1 MYTVCVKNRLKGATT
16 MDRSMRDH
24 LLSIGEMAEANR
36 VSIATLRL
44 YDRMGL
50 LKPSYRDAESNYRYY
65 DIRQTSRLDIIRYLQ
80 NLGMSLAE
88 IQALLEKEDIIL
100 IEQKLIERNNQ
111 IHQQMRDLEAM
122 HEAVERA
129 IQSIERYRK
138 SPASGTIS
146 LEFIDQRHILY
157 IPCQENFYDG
167 GVVAYEKAVGE
178 LRRELMRRNV
188 PQLLSYS
195 LGTSVKREDFH
206 RQVLTADKIF
216 IFGDKHLRDYGE
228 NFQVI
233 ESGMFACLYLDDFD
247 QEAEGARKLLAYCQ
261 ANRYTPSGDYL
272 CEEMTELNLFDHRK
286 RNMFIRLQ
294 VPVTFSK
301 NL

>member
-1 MYTVCVKNRLKGATT
+1 
-16 MDRSMRDH
+16 MDRSMRDN

-80 NLGMSLAE
+80 NLGMSLSE

-178 LRRELMRRNV
+178 LRRELMRRNI

-195 LGTSVKREDFH
+195 LGTSVKREDFQ
-206 RQVLTADKIF
+206 RQVLAADKIF

-228 NFQVI
+228 NFQII

>member
-1 MYTVCVKNRLKGATT
+1 
-16 MDRSMRDH
+16 MDRSIRDH
-24 LLSIGEMAEANR
+24 LLSIGEMAEANHI
-36 VSIATLRL
+36 SIPTLRL

-111 IHQQMRDLEAM
+111 IHQQMRDLKAM
-122 HEAVERA
+122 HEAVERT

-138 SPASGTIS
+138 SPVSGTIS
-146 LEFIDQRHILY
+146 LEFIDQRYILY

-167 GVVAYEKAVGE
+167 GVVAYEKAVLE

-195 LGTSVKREDFH
+195 LGTSVKREDFT
-206 RQVLTADKIF
+206 QQTLAADKIF
-216 IFGDKHLRDYGE
+216 IFGDKNLRDYGE

-233 ESGMFACLYLDDFD
+233 ESGMFACIYLDDFD
-247 QEAEGARKLLAYCQ
+247 QETEGARKLLEYCQ

-272 CEEMTELNLFDHRK
+272 CEEMTELNLFDNRK
-286 RNMFIRLQ
+286 RNMFMRLQ

>member
-1 MYTVCVKNRLKGATT
+1 
-16 MDRSMRDH
+16 MDRSIRDH

-50 LKPSYRDAESNYRYY
+50 LKPSYRDTESNYRYY

-195 LGTSVKREDFH
+195 LGTSVKREDFQ

>member
-1 MYTVCVKNRLKGATT
+1 

-50 LKPSYRDAESNYRYY
+50 LKPNYRDAESNYRYY

-167 GVVAYEKAVGE
+167 GVVVYEKAVGE

-195 LGTSVKREDFH
+195 LGTSVKREDFQ

>member
-1 MYTVCVKNRLKGATT
+1 

-100 IEQKLIERNNQ
+100 IEQKLIDRNNQ

-138 SPASGTIS
+138 SPTSGTIS

-157 IPCQENFYDG
+157 IPCTENFYDG

-195 LGTSVKREDFH
+195 LGTSVKREDFQ

-286 RNMFIRLQ
+286 RNMFLRLQ

-301 NL
+301 KW

>member
-1 MYTVCVKNRLKGATT
+1 

-167 GVVAYEKAVGE
+167 GVVAYERAVGE

-195 LGTSVKREDFH
+195 LGTSVKREDFQ
-206 RQVLTADKIF
+206 RQILTADKIF

>member
-1 MYTVCVKNRLKGATT
+1 

-50 LKPSYRDAESNYRYY
+50 LKPSYRDTESNYRYY

-195 LGTSVKREDFH
+195 LGTSVKREDFQ

>member
-1 MYTVCVKNRLKGATT
+1 
-16 MDRSMRDH
+16 MDRSIRDH

-80 NLGMSLAE
+80 NLGMSLSE

-178 LRRELMRRNV
+178 LRRELMRRNI

-195 LGTSVKREDFH
+195 LGTSVKREDFQ
-206 RQVLTADKIF
+206 RQVLAADKIF

>member
-1 MYTVCVKNRLKGATT
+1 
-16 MDRSMRDH
+16 MDRSIRDH

-36 VSIATLRL
+36 VSIATL
-44 YDRMGL
+44 
-50 LKPSYRDAESNYRYY
+50 
-65 DIRQTSRLDIIRYLQ
+65 RYLQ

-195 LGTSVKREDFH
+195 LGTSVKREDFQ

-216 IFGDKHLRDYGE
+216 IFGDRHLRDYGE

>member
-1 MYTVCVKNRLKGATT
+1 
-16 MDRSMRDH
+16 MDRSIRDH
-24 LLSIGEMAEANR
+24 LLSIGEMAEANH

-167 GVVAYEKAVGE
+167 GVVAYERAVGE
-178 LRRELMRRNV
+178 LRRELMRRNI

-195 LGTSVKREDFH
+195 LGTSVKREDFQ
-206 RQVLTADKIF
+206 RQVLAADKIF

-228 NFQVI
+228 NFQII

>member
-1 MYTVCVKNRLKGATT
+1 
-16 MDRSMRDH
+16 MDRSIRDH

-50 LKPSYRDAESNYRYY
+50 LKPSYRDTESNYRYY

-146 LEFIDQRHILY
+146 LEFIDKRHILY

-167 GVVAYEKAVGE
+167 GVVAYERAVGE

-195 LGTSVKREDFH
+195 LGTSVKREDFQ
-206 RQVLTADKIF
+206 RQILTADKIF

>member
-1 MYTVCVKNRLKGATT
+1 

-100 IEQKLIERNNQ
+100 IEQKLIDRNNQ

-167 GVVAYEKAVGE
+167 GVVAYERAVGE

-195 LGTSVKREDFH
+195 LGTSVKREDFQ

>member
-1 MYTVCVKNRLKGATT
+1 

-80 NLGMSLAE
+80 DLGMSLAE

-167 GVVAYEKAVGE
+167 GVVAYERAVGE

-195 LGTSVKREDFH
+195 LGTSVKREDFQ
-206 RQVLTADKIF
+206 RQILTADKIF

-228 NFQVI
+228 NFQVL

>member
-1 MYTVCVKNRLKGATT
+1 MYTVCVKNRLKGATI

-195 LGTSVKREDFH
+195 LGTSVKREDFQ

>member
-1 MYTVCVKNRLKGATT
+1 
-16 MDRSMRDH
+16 MDRSIRDH
-24 LLSIGEMAEANR
+24 LLSIGEMAEANH

-167 GVVAYEKAVGE
+167 GVVAYERAVGE

-188 PQLLSYS
+188 SQLLSYS
-195 LGTSVKREDFH
+195 LGTSVKREDFQ
-206 RQVLTADKIF
+206 RQILTADKIF

>member
-1 MYTVCVKNRLKGATT
+1 
-16 MDRSMRDH
+16 MDRSIRDH
-24 LLSIGEMAEANR
+24 LLSIGEMAEANH

-138 SPASGTIS
+138 SPASGTTS

-157 IPCQENFYDG
+157 ISCTENFYEQG
-167 GVVAYEKAVGE
+167 IVAYEKAVHA
-178 LRRELMRRNV
+178 LRRELMKRNL

-195 LGTSVKREDFH
+195 LGTSVKRDDFV
-206 RQVLTADKIF
+206 RGALVADKVF

-228 NFQVI
+228 NIEVI
-233 ESGMFACLYLDDFD
+233 ESGMFACIYLDSFD
-247 QEAEGARKLLAYCQ
+247 EEAAGAARLLEYCR
-261 ANRYTPSGDYL
+261 ANRFVVNGDYL
-272 CEEMTELNLFDHRK
+272 CEEMTELNLFDNSK
-286 RNMFIRLQ
+286 RNMFLRLQ
-294 VPVTFSK
+294 VPVIFTK
-301 NL
+301 NN

>member
-1 MYTVCVKNRLKGATT
+1 

-50 LKPSYRDAESNYRYY
+50 LKPSYRDTESNYRYY

-122 HEAVERA
+122 HEAVERT

-188 PQLLSYS
+188 PQLLSYN
-195 LGTSVKREDFH
+195 LGTSVKREDFQ
-206 RQVLTADKIF
+206 RQALVADKIF

>member
-1 MYTVCVKNRLKGATT
+1 

-195 LGTSVKREDFH
+195 LGTSVKREDFQ
-206 RQVLTADKIF
+206 RQALVADKIF

-228 NFQVI
+228 DFQVI
-233 ESGMFACLYLDDFD
+233 ESGMFACIYLDDFD

-261 ANRYTPSGDYL
+261 ANRFTPSGDYL

>member
-1 MYTVCVKNRLKGATT
+1 
-16 MDRSMRDH
+16 MDRSIRDH

-195 LGTSVKREDFH
+195 LGTSVKREDFQ

-294 VPVTFSK
+294 IPVTFSK

>member
-1 MYTVCVKNRLKGATT
+1 
-16 MDRSMRDH
+16 MDRSIRDH

-195 LGTSVKREDFH
+195 LGTSVKREDFQ

-261 ANRYTPSGDYL
+261 ANRFTPSGDYL

>member
-1 MYTVCVKNRLKGATT
+1 
-16 MDRSMRDH
+16 MDHNVRAQ

-36 VSIATLRL
+36 VSVATLRL

-50 LKPSYRDAESNYRYY
+50 LKPSYRDTESNYRYY

-157 IPCQENFYDG
+157 IPCRENFYDG
-167 GVVAYEKAVGE
+167 GVVAYEKAVRE
-178 LRRELMRRNV
+178 LRRELMRRGI

-195 LGTSVKREDFH
+195 LGTSVKREDFQ
-206 RQVLTADKIF
+206 RQALVADKIF

-247 QEAEGARKLLAYCQ
+247 QEAEGTRKLLEYCR
-261 ANRYTPSGDYL
+261 ANRYALSGDYL

-294 VPVTFSK
+294 VPVMFPK

>member
-1 MYTVCVKNRLKGATT
+1 

-50 LKPSYRDAESNYRYY
+50 LKPNYRDAESNYRYY

-195 LGTSVKREDFH
+195 LGTSVKREDFQ

-261 ANRYTPSGDYL
+261 ANRFTPSGDYL

>member
-1 MYTVCVKNRLKGATT
+1 

-100 IEQKLIERNNQ
+100 IEQKLIDRNNQ

-195 LGTSVKREDFH
+195 LGTSVKREDFQ
-206 RQVLTADKIF
+206 RQILTADKIF

>member
-1 MYTVCVKNRLKGATT
+1 
-16 MDRSMRDH
+16 MDRSIRDH
-24 LLSIGEMAEANR
+24 LLSIGEMAEANHI
-36 VSIATLRL
+36 SIPTLRL

-80 NLGMSLAE
+80 NLGMSLAG

-111 IHQQMRDLEAM
+111 IHQQMRDLKAM
-122 HEAVERA
+122 HEAVERT

-138 SPASGTIS
+138 SPVSGTIS
-146 LEFIDQRHILY
+146 LEFIDQRYILY

-167 GVVAYEKAVGE
+167 GVVAYEKAVLE

-195 LGTSVKREDFH
+195 LGTSVKREDFA
-206 RQVLTADKIF
+206 QQTLAADKIF
-216 IFGDKHLRDYGE
+216 IFGDKNLRDYGE

-233 ESGMFACLYLDDFD
+233 ESGMFACIYLDDFD
-247 QEAEGARKLLAYCQ
+247 QEAEGARKLLEYCQ

-272 CEEMTELNLFDHRK
+272 CEEMTELNLFDNRK
-286 RNMFIRLQ
+286 RNMFMRLQ

>member
-1 MYTVCVKNRLKGATT
+1 

-167 GVVAYEKAVGE
+167 GVVAYERGVGE

-195 LGTSVKREDFH
+195 LGTSVKREDFQ
-206 RQVLTADKIF
+206 RQILTADKIF